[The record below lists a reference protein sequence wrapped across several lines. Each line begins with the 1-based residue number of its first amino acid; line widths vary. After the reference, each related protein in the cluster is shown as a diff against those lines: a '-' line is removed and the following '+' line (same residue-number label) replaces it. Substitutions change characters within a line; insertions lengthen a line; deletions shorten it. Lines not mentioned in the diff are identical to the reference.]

1 MKLFPLPAQS
11 RLKLTK
17 ATPRKESHGKEL
29 VQAIS
34 LRLEWWPTDN
44 AAVNLLH
51 EGLQDLLWWV
61 PPEAAAQAS
70 LDGVSAVKK
79 HRRVPTLQ
87 MPLKVEAAFSGYTV
101 VIDHGID
108 ETTALELYACA
119 LDKFEVDAKEG
130 GSVVVRW
137 SLATNKQVT
146 PQLVGVLCGLE
157 GTEIVATLT
166 PPAPGTEATG
176 AAIDGTVGHP
186 GAANAGQGSLLDS
199 DETGGEGGDDSTGE
213 GDGLGGFDDD
223 MARGSG
229 DPEPDDDGSGHPDVS
244 AAQLSKAKLD
254 ASGRSPFPSGGA
266 KTDSELAT
274 SREAQLQAEA
284 AAGAAPKGGR
294 RPRKAVAGA
303 VE

>member
-17 ATPRKESHGKEL
+17 ATPRKETHGKEL

-61 PPEAAAQAS
+61 PSEAAAQAN
-70 LDGVSAVKK
+70 LDGVPAVKK
-79 HRRVPTLQ
+79 HRRVPTLH

-101 VIDHGID
+101 VVEHGID
-108 ETTALELYACA
+108 ETTELELYACA

-166 PPAPGTEATG
+166 PPEPGTEATG

-186 GAANAGQGSLLDS
+186 GAAGQGSLLDS
-199 DETGGEGGDDSTGE
+199 DETGGESGEGSTGD

-223 MARGSG
+223 MARGAG
-229 DPEPDDDGSGHPDVS
+229 DPEPDDDGSGHPD
-244 AAQLSKAKLD
+244 A
-254 ASGRSPFPSGGA
+254 GA
-266 KTDSELAT
+266 DE
-274 SREAQLQAEA
+274 QAELEAGMA
-284 AAGAAPKGGR
+284 ASLEKAGVSPKGAR
-294 RPRKAVAGA
+294 RGRKAVAGA